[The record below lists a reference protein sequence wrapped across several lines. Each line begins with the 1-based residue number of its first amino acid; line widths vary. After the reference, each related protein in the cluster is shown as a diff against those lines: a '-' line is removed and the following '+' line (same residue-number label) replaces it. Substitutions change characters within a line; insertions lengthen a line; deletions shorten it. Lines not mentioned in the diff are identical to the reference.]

1 MDKILAIKLKCL
13 GDVAVAVPAFHSLK
27 ETYPKAALHVA
38 VAAEATPLLNHL
50 SWIDKIWA
58 VPRVRGKI
66 ALGRSWTLIRA
77 LWLERFDAAIDF
89 VGNDRGALL
98 TLFCGAKRT
107 LGPTPPRG
115 FLGRKF
121 CYRQR
126 MPDPPLALNE
136 IERNL
141 DITCEFGAR
150 RPKVP
155 KIRIISDQ
163 GLAEKARETLP
174 DRKVVC
180 HLTTCQ
186 PKKEWPVEH
195 WIELAG
201 LATEAKIPLVFSS
214 GPTPREREL
223 LEKVVREETSI
234 SILPKIDSLDL
245 FLAILAEAAVLVS
258 ADTGP
263 LHFAAGLGV
272 PTVSLFGPSDRNRW
286 APIGPVHRNLAAR
299 SCNCPPTTHTCLG
312 ETPCMSDIAPSEV
325 FGALADVYRH
335 VVGTAPRASSAEGV
349 FRK

>member
-1 MDKILAIKLKCL
+1 MDKILAIKLKYL
-13 GDVAVAVPAFHSLK
+13 GDVAVAIPAFHSLK

-38 VAAEATPLLNHL
+38 VAAEATALLNNL

-66 ALGRSWTLIRA
+66 ALGRSWALIRA
-77 LWLERFDAAIDF
+77 LRRERFDVAIDF

-98 TLFCGAKRT
+98 TLLCGAKRT

-115 FLGRKF
+115 FLGRRF

-126 MPDPPLALNE
+126 MPDPPLARNE

-141 DITCEFGAR
+141 DIACEFGAR

-155 KIRIISDQ
+155 EIRIVSNQD
-163 GLAEKARETLP
+163 LAEKVREILT

-180 HLTTCQ
+180 HLTTSQ

-195 WIELAG
+195 WIELAR

-245 FLAILAEAAVLVS
+245 FLAILTEAAAFVS
-258 ADTGP
+258 GDTGP

-272 PTVSLFGPSDRNRW
+272 PTISLFGPSDRNRW

-299 SCNCPPTTHTCLG
+299 SCNCPLTTHTCLA
-312 ETPCMSDIAPSEV
+312 ETPCMSDIAPPEV
-325 FGALADVYRH
+325 FGALADLYRR
-335 VVGTAPRASSAEGV
+335 VVGTVPRASPPEGV